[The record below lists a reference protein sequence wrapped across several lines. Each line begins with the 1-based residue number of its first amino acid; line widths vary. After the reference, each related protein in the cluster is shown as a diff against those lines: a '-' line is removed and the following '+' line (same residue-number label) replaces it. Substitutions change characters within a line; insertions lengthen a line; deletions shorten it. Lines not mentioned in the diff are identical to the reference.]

1 MSKKEIILFISQPG
15 VIAQPGVAFQQPHY
29 WAVPLGSNPAE
40 SVTAPYSDAASQV
53 QNQAQV
59 QVITHEYITVKF

>member
-1 MSKKEIILFISQPG
+1 M
-15 VIAQPGVAFQQPHY
+15 VAQPGSGFRQPPH

-40 SVTAPYSDAASQV
+40 EMTEPYSAAAPQV

-59 QVITHEYITVKF
+59 QVIMHDYITV